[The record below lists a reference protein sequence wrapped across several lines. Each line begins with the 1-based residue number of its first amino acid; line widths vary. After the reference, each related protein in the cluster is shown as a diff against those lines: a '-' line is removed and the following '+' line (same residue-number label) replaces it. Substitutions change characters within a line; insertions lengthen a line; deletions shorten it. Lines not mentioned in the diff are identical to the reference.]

1 MPPAIY
7 LTGSSME
14 PHSLTD
20 GLPEPDWRSA
30 AMTKLQRCGISV
42 INPLDLVFAHV
53 NEFSATDPAVH
64 KALDLIDQCDAVL
77 ANLTRPNYG
86 TAMEIFYAHRQGKM
100 VTVVGNSPF
109 NPWILSH
116 SKARFESIEPA
127 IEYLI
132 GETPQIDPVAW
143 CLQYEYALSNHY
155 EQFPRSGEPDY
166 QFFGGDT
173 PILVVAPHATACFRE
188 GSFQESDVFTG
199 SIAALLNRTARSHSL
214 VSSYCLA
221 ADPYWHLQTP
231 MRKTFASIVAAGKIK
246 LVVFLLGAPWQQTP
260 GIQVRASGP
269 ESSNFE
275 DYAFNLRYQLSSLEP
290 VGEGPV
296 EEPIAPLLQF
306 AIGELKVSTIEIRLH
321 KHYRMPRLEPQ
332 PFRRL
337 INLLSNFISQTGTD
351 FLRGN

>member
-1 MPPAIY
+1 
-7 LTGSSME
+7 
-14 PHSLTD
+14 
-20 GLPEPDWRSA
+20 
-30 AMTKLQRCGISV
+30 MTKLQRHGISV
-42 INPLDLVFAHV
+42 VNPLDLVFAHIDD
-53 NEFSATDPAVH
+53 FATSDPSVR
-64 KALDLIDQCDAVL
+64 KALDLIDQSDAVL
-77 ANLTRPNYG
+77 ANLMRPSYG

-109 NPWILSH
+109 SPWVLSH

-143 CLQYEYALSNHY
+143 CLQYEHSLSNRY
-155 EQFPRSGEPDY
+155 EEFPRSGEPDY
-166 QFFGGDT
+166 QFLGGEL

-188 GSFQESDVFTG
+188 GQFQEPDVFTG
-199 SIAALLNRTARSHSL
+199 SIAALLNRTARNHSL

-231 MRKTFASIVAAGKIK
+231 LRKALSSIVKAGKIR
-246 LVVFLLGAPWQQTP
+246 LVIFLLGAPWQQAP
-260 GIQVRASGP
+260 GIQIRAWGP

-275 DYAFNLRYQLSSLEP
+275 HYASTLKYQLSGLEP
-290 VGEGPV
+290 VAEDQS
-296 EEPIAPLLQF
+296 EEFIDPLF
-306 AIGELKVSTIEIRLH
+306 KYAARELKVCSIEVRLH

-337 INLLSNFISQTGTD
+337 ISLLNDFVTQSGND